1 MVSPS
6 LLEWQSLNFVGS
18 LEKGVLD
25 KVISREYFNT
35 LNSTRILWALSRNK
49 NEFLVPSFH

>member
-35 LNSTRILWALSRNK
+35 LNSTHDCRNP
-49 NEFLVPSFH
+49 VY